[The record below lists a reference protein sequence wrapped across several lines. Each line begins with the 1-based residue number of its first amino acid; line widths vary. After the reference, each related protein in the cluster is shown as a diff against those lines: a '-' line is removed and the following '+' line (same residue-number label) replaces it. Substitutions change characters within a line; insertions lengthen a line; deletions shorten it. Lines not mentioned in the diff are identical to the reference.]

1 MTACLI
7 VEDDGPVRILTL
19 NRPDAHNAIS
29 PELIVRLDKACAEAK
44 EDPSVRAVVI
54 ASSGTKTFCAGGD
67 LKLMIPL
74 ITGARKAEDAHDR
87 ATLELM
93 KASDR
98 PFPIQGDIGKPLIA
112 AVEGAALGGGL
123 EIVLACDLIVAGR
136 EARFGAPEAMVG
148 AYPARITFLLPQRLP
163 YSIAVKM
170 LLSGAPL
177 DAPDAEKHGL
187 VSDLVDVGQARS
199 VAIRLAHHI
208 ASNAPISV
216 QSAREVARTATG
228 SDRIDLAELDQK
240 MTGRVYR
247 SEDAREGPRAFA
259 EKRKPNFKGG

>member
-1 MTACLI
+1 MTDCLI

-29 PELIVRLDKACAEAK
+29 PELIVRLDKACEEAK
-44 EDPSVRAVVI
+44 DDPSVRAVVI

-74 ITGARKAEDAHDR
+74 VTGARKAEDDFDR
-87 ATLELM
+87 VTIDLM

-112 AVEGAALGGGL
+112 AIEGAALGGGL
-123 EIVLACDLIVAGR
+123 ELVLACDMIVAGR
-136 EARFGAPEAMVG
+136 DARFGAPEATVG
-148 AYPARITFLLPQRLP
+148 AYPARITFMLPQRLP
-163 YSIAVKM
+163 YSIAAKM
-170 LLSGAPL
+170 LLSGALL
-177 DAPDAEKHGL
+177 DASDAEKYGL
-187 VSDLVDVGQARS
+187 VSDLVDVGQAQS
-199 VAIRLAHHI
+199 VAVKVAHRI

-216 QSAREVARTATG
+216 QSARQVARAAIGT
-228 SDRIDLAELDQK
+228 DRNDLAELDQK

-259 EKRKPNFKGG
+259 ERRKPEFKGK

>member
-1 MTACLI
+1 MTECLI

-19 NRPDAHNAIS
+19 NRPDEHNAIS
-29 PELIVRLDKACAEAK
+29 PELIVRLDNACAEAK
-44 EDPSVRAVVI
+44 DDPSVRAVVI

-74 ITGARKAEDAHDR
+74 VTGARKAEDDYDR

-93 KASDR
+93 KMSDR
-98 PFPIQGDIGKPLIA
+98 PFPIQGDMGKPLIG

-123 EIVLACDLIVAGR
+123 ELLLACDMIVAGR
-136 EARFGAPEAMVG
+136 DARFGAPEAMVG

-163 YSIAVKM
+163 YSIAAKL
-170 LLSGAPL
+170 LLSSSLL
-177 DAPDAEKHGL
+177 DATDAEKYGL
-187 VSDLVDVGQARS
+187 VSDLVDVGLTRS
-199 VAIRLAHHI
+199 VAVTLAHRI
-208 ASNAPISV
+208 ATNSPISV
-216 QSAREVARTATG
+216 QSARQVARAAIG
-228 SDRIDLAELDQK
+228 MNRADLAELDQK

-259 EKRKPNFKGG
+259 EKRKPEFKGR